1 MSDVALDMATYLD
14 AQGVGTLA
22 TDIFYDQM
30 PDGAALPVD
39 GAALAV
45 IESGGFDPE
54 INADRKHFNPSIQV
68 VVKGKQNSNTEAKAM
83 LAVIVDELTDPL
95 NLVVGGTTY
104 YSTAQVGGNN
114 WLGYDDNDRP
124 EWSLNFQLRRR
135 EDQ

>member
-1 MSDVALDMATYLD
+1 MSDVALDMATYLQT
-14 AQGVGTLA
+14 QGVGTLA

-30 PDGAALPVD
+30 PEETVLPVD

-45 IESGGFDPE
+45 IESGGSDPE
-54 INADRKHFNPSIQV
+54 VNADRKHFNPSIQV
-68 VVKGKQNSNTEAKAM
+68 IVKGKQNSNTEAKAM

-104 YSTAQVGGNN
+104 YGTAQVGGNN